1 MKATLLNRVLACLL
15 ACVNASLGV
24 GRLAAAEVRGVT
36 VTPHVVASSMKY
48 RRPRDPA
55 LGARVKLFV
64 KGSALPGTVGG
75 KTPAEHLKAGDWGW
89 HDFHTAIQGPD
100 ESLSVWTWNG
110 NATSWGV
117 GNHVEVRGDGLAPTS
132 VSIEAPRRWI
142 SNVTF
147 PGAESDP
154 KPREMIVHV
163 RNASERDL
171 TITAVR
177 LWLPKDNKTWQTLFA
192 TDVKSVNS
200 KAPAGERAVVHV
212 RYAAALPL
220 TYAAVELVTNDG
232 SLWEHLRI
240 KRDTFDISGGWIGDH
255 LRHEPYLRL
264 LSQLHV
270 NCGQIEGVDGYTN
283 NRELYE
289 RYPFKL
295 FNRLQPL
302 SEWDT
307 DEWLPKIHAVEFL
320 GEPQY
325 GGGRPVAPQEVFEAF
340 MPYRGS
346 RLATSVTHSEERI
359 WRYYAGL
366 SDFPHYDA
374 YRVVAPAAD
383 LWRDY
388 DRWDGQ
394 RISWGA
400 PLETIGD
407 MCRSLRELNR
417 PLPTAYWSQ
426 GPHDG
431 WSGGFRL
438 FGRSRRSPT
447 PDELRAQAMHA
458 LSTRITS
465 LYWFNLSLKSLLKFP
480 DTWTPITRVG
490 REIRMLAPLY
500 LAGDAHEFQ
509 RVTTE
514 GGNPDWDCASIVSAD
529 GALLFANDLA
539 YAPDAVEQTFRFGE
553 PRAFSHEFALPYWLR
568 NPVDVFRVDADGI
581 RPVEWSATDSGVRIQ
596 HSFSRDAV
604 FVATRVVDLRKQ
616 IEDRRQ
622 AAIDWENRNPVDLDA
637 LRALLNGAK
646 KQ

>member
-1 MKATLLNRVLACLL
+1 MKAILLTCMLV
-15 ACVNASLGV
+15 CVIASLGV
-24 GRLAAAEVRGVT
+24 ERLSAAEVRGVT

-307 DEWLPKIHAVEFL
+307 DEWLPKIHAVEVGRSLRRKCSRRSCHIVAVAWRPASRIPRSGSGVTTRDCRTFRITTRIGL
-320 GEPQY
+320 SLPPPTC
-325 GGGRPVAPQEVFEAF
+325 GGITIGGT
-340 MPYRGS
+340 GS
-346 RLATSVTHSEERI
+346 GSVGARRSRRLAT
-359 WRYYAGL
+359 
-366 SDFPHYDA
+366 
-374 YRVVAPAAD
+374 
-383 LWRDY
+383 
-388 DRWDGQ
+388 
-394 RISWGA
+394 
-400 PLETIGD
+400 
-407 MCRSLRELNR
+407 C
-417 PLPTAYWSQ
+417 
-426 GPHDG
+426 
-431 WSGGFRL
+431 
-438 FGRSRRSPT
+438 
-447 PDELRAQAMHA
+447 
-458 LSTRITS
+458 
-465 LYWFNLSLKSLLKFP
+465 
-480 DTWTPITRVG
+480 VG
-490 REIRMLAPLY
+490 RC
-500 LAGDAHEFQ
+500 G
-509 RVTTE
+509 
-514 GGNPDWDCASIVSAD
+514 S
-529 GALLFANDLA
+529 
-539 YAPDAVEQTFRFGE
+539 
-553 PRAFSHEFALPYWLR
+553 
-568 NPVDVFRVDADGI
+568 
-581 RPVEWSATDSGVRIQ
+581 
-596 HSFSRDAV
+596 
-604 FVATRVVDLRKQ
+604 
-616 IEDRRQ
+616 
-622 AAIDWENRNPVDLDA
+622 
-637 LRALLNGAK
+637 
-646 KQ
+646 